1 MKKFLSLILT
11 MVLSVTQ
18 ITVAFGTYAQTNSE
32 SDLVGGKF
40 PECDITWSLDIET
53 GMLTLEGNGEM
64 VFSGNAPWSAYKKE
78 IKNVVVGEGIT
89 YLEGSLFYYISFDK
103 IILPS
108 TLEYVDSSVFHYA
121 EFNEL
126 EIPSEN
132 NLRVLD
138 SYSYSGLDGTEWYKN
153 QPDGCVYMGD
163 FLFDYKGT
171 APDNTTV
178 KIKDGTRAINRNA
191 FQSQSGIVDFEFCDS
206 LERIGYKALDNT
218 GWYDSKPNNSV
229 IYAGNILYKL
239 KGSSYYDSL
248 TVKEGT
254 VSIAEYAVYYKTIYN
269 NYAYYET
276 IYFPSSLKYIDDCAF
291 ALNDLFLEEIVFAPD
306 SQLEYIGEKAF
317 YKCSV
322 LSPSFPASVK
332 YIGRETFY
340 GCAGEKTPSVLQLPA
355 GVENI
360 GYLAFHSCPV
370 SGYSIDESNPY
381 YTTDEQGV
389 LFNKDKTRVLS
400 VPNKLDAETY
410 FVPDTVLRIEHYS
423 FYENSSIN
431 RIVVSDSVK
440 EIGEYCFARCEAEKI
455 EFPYGIK
462 KISPYS
468 FGACPNLS
476 LFVVPRSVEVISDM
490 AFTNTYIYDLYI
502 PKETVYL
509 GTSIANNPEV
519 VVHCYD
525 NSTAMFYAE
534 QEQWLVE
541 LIEEP
546 DLSELQRLLDDYQQ
560 LDRDK
565 YVADSLVSLD
575 NAVENVDLI
584 TFYYCQEDVDGWI
597 ESISNA
603 FKGLVYVPADYSEI
617 NSAKARAQAV
627 ERSLYTA
634 ESLARLDEAIASVD
648 DTLDISNQTTVTQY
662 AKAINEAIDNLEY
675 LPADYTSVELAI
687 TESEK
692 LDRRL
697 YSQAT
702 LEMLEQSIV
711 AVDYTLNITQ
721 QNIVDGFAKQIHNAI
736 STLEYAD
743 VVLRN
748 ELHGVIVSATAK
760 ELDPDTALTVDLK
773 DSSDLQS
780 GNFAVGGTVKS
791 VTLYDINLLLNA
803 QKIQPDGFVTV
814 KIKLPDGVDP
824 KRCKV
829 YHVIDDPVDPL
840 VRYTTAL
847 EGNFIVFETD
857 HFSEFAVIE
866 VETVLSGISVTRMP
880 DKLNYNIG
888 ERIDLSGIEITELM
902 SDGTTKVITDYD
914 ISSVDMLSVG
924 TKIVTIY
931 YTHNEITKS
940 ASFEITVSSDQINAN
955 ITLNGDNINEY
966 NKKVKWYKSYSSETV
981 KLDCNVSDN
990 YKVEWSSDNLNVL
1003 VDSNGKV
1010 TAKGFFFAKKAT
1022 ITVTVKD
1029 GAGNVLA
1036 SDSITVR
1043 FYKFSFQLSRIQATM
1058 VQIFKKNDIID

>member
-32 SDLVGGKF
+32 SDLVGEKF
-40 PECDITWSLDIET
+40 PECDLTWSFNIET
-53 GMLTLEGNGEM
+53 GLLTLEGNGEM

-89 YLEGSLFYYISFDK
+89 YLEGSLFNYTSFDK
-103 IILPS
+103 ITLPS
-108 TLEYVDSSVFHYA
+108 TLEYVDSGVFHYTK
-121 EFNEL
+121 FNKL

-239 KGSSYYDSL
+239 KGSSYNDSL

-254 VSIAEYAVYYKTIYN
+254 VSIAEYAVYYKTRYN
-269 NYAYYET
+269 DYAYYET
-276 IYFPSSLKYIDDCAF
+276 IYFPSSLKYIDDYAF
-291 ALNDLFLEEIVFAPD
+291 AFNDLLLEDLVFAQG

-317 YKCSV
+317 CECYV

-332 YIGRETFY
+332 YIGREAFY
-340 GCAGEKTPSVLQLPA
+340 GCAGEKTPDILQLPA

-360 GYLAFHSCPV
+360 GYLAFHSCPI
-370 SGYSIDESNPY
+370 SEYLIDDSNLY
-381 YTTDEQGV
+381 YATDEQGV
-389 LFNKDKTRVLS
+389 LFNKDKTRILS
-400 VPNKLDAETY
+400 VPSKLKAEIY
-410 FVPDTVLRIEHYS
+410 FVPDSVLRIEHYS
-423 FYENSSIN
+423 FYENSTIN
-431 RIVVSDSVK
+431 RIVVCDSVK
-440 EIGEYCFARCEAEKI
+440 EIGEYCFAFCVADKI

-462 KISPYS
+462 QIPTYA
-468 FGACPNLS
+468 FLACPNLS
-476 LFVVPRSVEVISDM
+476 LFVVPRSVEVISNL
-490 AFTNTYIYDLYI
+490 AFTNTYIYHLYI
-502 PKETVYL
+502 PKETVYI
-509 GTSIANNPEV
+509 GSSISNNSELTL
-519 VVHCYD
+519 HCYD

-534 QEQWLVE
+534 QKQWLIE

-546 DLSELQRLLDDYQQ
+546 DLLELQKLINDYQQ

-575 NAVENVDLI
+575 YAVENVDLI

-648 DTLDISNQTTVTQY
+648 ETLDVSNQATVTQY
-662 AKAINEAIDNLEY
+662 AKAINEAVDNLEY

-702 LEMLEQSIV
+702 LEMLEQSIA

-721 QNIVDGFAKQIHNAI
+721 QNIVNGFAKQIHNAI

-748 ELHGVIVSATAK
+748 ELHGVIVSGTAK

-857 HFSEFAVIE
+857 HFSEFAVVE

-888 ERIDLSGIEITELM
+888 ETIDLSGIEITELM

-914 ISSVDMLSVG
+914 VSFVDMSSIG
-924 TKIVTIY
+924 TKTVTIY
-931 YTHNEITKS
+931 YTYNEITKS
-940 ASFEITVSSDQINAN
+940 ASFEITVLADVLAAN
-955 ITLNGDNINEY
+955 ITLDGENINEY
-966 NKKVKWYKSYSSETV
+966 NKKIPWYKSYSSEHV
-981 KLDCNVSDN
+981 ELDCNVSGN
-990 YKVEWSSDNLNVL
+990 YKVEWSSDNSKVL

-1010 TAKGFFFAKKAT
+1010 TAKGFLFARKAT
-1022 ITVTVKD
+1022 ITVKVTD
-1029 GAGNVLA
+1029 SAGNVFA
-1036 SDSITVR
+1036 TDSITVI
-1043 FYKFSFQLSRIQATM
+1043 FYKFPFQLSRIQATM
-1058 VQIFKKNDIID
+1058 VQMFEKNRIID